1 MPPRPRLNRYDWE
14 GVFSADFT
22 LDSFDGRCRRLAVA
36 LAPRGLSCLV
46 AHDTRFMAGQFARYA
61 YHNLSGHGVRV
72 SFCPTPAPLP
82 AVELALEQKRADT
95 ALIVTA
101 GNLPFWYNGLTVL
114 TPLEASPLDVAPV
127 GDAPVPAAPFPPAPL
142 DVSDNTQVDLRAPY
156 LEMLRDA
163 ADMELVRRAT
173 LTVFVDPMNGATSG
187 YIPAALGEGGQ
198 TKAIEI
204 NREIDPLF
212 GRQPPQPAEAGLNRL
227 RKLVKESDSHLGVA
241 LSADGRA
248 LGVADNV
255 GEMVPML
262 DVTLLLAQYLH
273 RQYRQRGAIVAPAA
287 EGTPDAERLRAWEDA
302 AGLKV
307 ELVAD
312 PATRIAELLS
322 QDRNSLLVGATSG
335 GEITL
340 GRYSASPDATMAALI
355 LIECVARAN
364 VRLRVLLDEM
374 KVKTAKT

>member
-1 MPPRPRLNRYDWE
+1 MPSRPRLNRYDWE

-22 LDSFDGRCRRLAVA
+22 LDSFGRRCRGLAA
-36 LAPRGLSCLV
+36 TLAARGWSCLV

-61 YHNLSGHGVRV
+61 YHSLAEHGVRV
-72 SFCPTPAPLP
+72 SFCPTPAPFP

-95 ALIVTA
+95 ALIVAA
-101 GNLPFWYNGLTVL
+101 GNRPFWYNGLTVL
-114 TPLEASPLDVAPV
+114 APLETSPLE
-127 GDAPVPAAPFPPAPL
+127 DATPSDLSVSEAPFPPGPL

-156 LEMLRDA
+156 LEMLRDSV
-163 ADMELVRRAT
+163 DLDLVRRAT

-212 GRQPPQPAEAGLNRL
+212 GRQSPQPSEAGLNRL

-248 LGVADNV
+248 LGMADNV
-255 GEMVPML
+255 GEMVPLL
-262 DVTLLLAQYLH
+262 DITLLLAQYLH
-273 RQYRQRGAIVAPAA
+273 RQYRQRGAIVAPAT
-287 EGTPDAERLRAWEDA
+287 EGAPDTERLRAWEDA
-302 AGLKV
+302 FGLRV
-307 ELVAD
+307 ELAAD
-312 PATRIAELLS
+312 PAARIAELLS
-322 QDRNSLLVGATSG
+322 QDRNSLLVGATAGS
-335 GEITL
+335 EITL
-340 GRYSASPDATMAALI
+340 GRYSASPDAILAALI

-364 VRLRVLLDEM
+364 VRLRALLDEM
-374 KVKTAKT
+374 KGKTAKT